1 MNNQL
6 KGEIIMNQD
15 FIEGQTDLELVEVDS
30 IVDSLSTDVYKRQAL
45 YLSGGNIRHSQKM
58 DCYNAYQFEDH
69 DKLHL

>member
-30 IVDSLSTDVYKRQAL
+30 IVDSLSTWIEID
-45 YLSGGNIRHSQKM
+45 G
-58 DCYNAYQFEDH
+58 
-69 DKLHL
+69 

>member
-30 IVDSLSTDVYKRQAL
+30 IVDSLSTWIEQGAEDIVTFFSSDEVSDIL
-45 YLSGGNIRHSQKM
+45 DEISGKV
-58 DCYNAYQFEDH
+58 
-69 DKLHL
+69 L

>member
-30 IVDSLSTDVYKRQAL
+30 IVDSLSTWIEQGAEVL
-45 YLSGGNIRHSQKM
+45 
-58 DCYNAYQFEDH
+58 
-69 DKLHL
+69 

>member
-30 IVDSLSTDVYKRQAL
+30 IVDSLSTWIEQGA
-45 YLSGGNIRHSQKM
+45 
-58 DCYNAYQFEDH
+58 EDIVTFF
-69 DKLHL
+69 